1 MRQNSALLIIDII
14 NEFDFEGSENL
25 LHHTR
30 PMVKPL
36 LQLKKLAKEQ
46 GLPVIYVNDNYGL
59 WREDVGDLIKLA
71 EEGIGKEIIEQ
82 FKPEKDDFFI
92 IKPKHSGFYGTQLE
106 TLLNDLKVDNLILTG
121 IAGDFC
127 VMFTAFDAYM
137 REYGL
142 WVPSDCIASETAQDN
157 DNALQLMHRSMSV
170 HIAKST
176 EGNIEEVFK

>member
-1 MRQNSALLIIDII
+1 MKQKSALLIIDMI
-14 NEFDFEGSENL
+14 NTLDFEGSENL
-25 LHHTR
+25 LHN
-30 PMVKPL
+30 MKPIVTTL
-36 LQLKKLAKEQ
+36 LQLKKRAKEH
-46 GLPVIYVNDNYGL
+46 GLPVVYVNDHYGL
-59 WREDVGDLIKLA
+59 WREDVGDVIKLA

-127 VMFTAFDAYM
+127 VIFTAFDAYM
-137 REYGL
+137 REYPL
-142 WVPSDCIASETAQDN
+142 WVPSDCIASEIAQDN

-170 HIAKST
+170 RITAST
-176 EGNIEEVFK
+176 KVDIGEVFT